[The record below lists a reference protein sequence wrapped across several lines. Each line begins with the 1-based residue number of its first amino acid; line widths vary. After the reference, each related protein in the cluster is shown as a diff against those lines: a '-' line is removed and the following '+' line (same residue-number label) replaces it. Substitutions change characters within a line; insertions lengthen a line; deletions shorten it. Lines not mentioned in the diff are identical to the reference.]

1 MINISREAEVNLI
14 NILIDQDVISGKDL
28 ANIKKISSE
37 ENKTQLEAVFQL
49 ELTDEDKILDLLVKE
64 QSLEIID
71 LTTIQ
76 ITDELKSVLPSNY
89 INMNFIAPFKID
101 GNILHIA
108 IPDSSKLSLMRN
120 LKTITKK
127 EIELHAAKVSQISD
141 FIDVLSKD
149 GETTI
154 QNIQQ
159 ANQQKEK
166 TKTFDYDVDESAELL
181 DEAPEEEIEAI
192 ENESDVIKFSTAV
205 VAEAIKAG
213 VSDIHIEPFRFSSRV
228 RYRNDGILAE
238 QEHFAKFLHSNY
250 GAVVTRFKIMGKLDI
265 AERRLPQDG
274 ASTFKSGTKE
284 VDLRVSIL
292 PTKNNERIVMRIL
305 NKEAGEKKLSELGF
319 ESKDLEKLTKAITSP
334 QGMVLVTGPTGSGKT
349 TTLYSVLKHI
359 NKPGMNILTAEDPV
373 EYELEGVGQVQVKE
387 AIDFTF
393 ESALRSFLRQDPE
406 VILVGEI
413 RDKATVD
420 IALKASLTGHLV
432 FSTLHTNDAPSS
444 ITRLL
449 NMGTPNY
456 LISAALTLIMAQ
468 RLARKNCSECAVIDE
483 NVTPKL
489 LNAIGFLPEQSAR
502 AKIYKGK
509 GCDQC
514 GNTGFK
520 GRMGIYEILEI
531 DKELKH
537 GILSDMSQ
545 AELNAIAKKNN
556 FRTMQ
561 EMGHD
566 LLLSGDLCYSEFERV
581 LQSN

>member
-1 MINISREAEVNLI
+1 MSKINLDAKSEQSILNMLLDHSALNDTSISKI
-14 NILIDQDVISGKDL
+14 ISTSNEIGKT
-28 ANIKKISSE
+28 KIE
-37 ENKTQLEAVFQL
+37 TAIELK
-49 ELTDEDKILDLLVKE
+49 LTDEQKILKLLSSSYSLDIVDLNEKKIDEKIKKILDLRFVE
-64 QSLEIID
+64 DNHIVPFEI
-71 LTTIQ
+71 LGST
-76 ITDELKSVLPSNY
+76 LK
-89 INMNFIAPFKID
+89 
-101 GNILHIA
+101 IA
-108 IPDSSKLSLMRN
+108 IPDGSKLSLMKN
-120 LKTITKK
+120 LKTMTQM
-127 EIELHAAKVSQISD
+127 EPELYAASISNIND
-141 FIDVLSKD
+141 FIGRLKKLENKKISSASVKVEKVEKNKD
-149 GETTI
+149 
-154 QNIQQ
+154 
-159 ANQQKEK
+159 
-166 TKTFDYDVDESAELL
+166 ELVEVGSEVIVFGNKL
-181 DEAPEEEIEAI
+181 ITEAI
-192 ENESDVIKFSTAV
+192 NLGA
-205 VAEAIKAG
+205 
-213 VSDIHIEPFRFSSRV
+213 SDIHIECFRDSAQV
-228 RYRNDGILAE
+228 RFRIDGILRVM
-238 QEHFAKFLHSNY
+238 KDYSSFLYENY
-250 GAVVTRFKIMGKLDI
+250 NAVITRMKIISKLDI

-274 ASTFKSGTKE
+274 ASTFKSDTKE

-319 ESKDLEKLTKAITSP
+319 EAKDLEKLTKAITSP

-456 LISAALTLIMAQ
+456 LISAALSLIMAQ
-468 RLARKNCSECAVIDE
+468 RLARKNCSECSIIDE

-545 AELNAIAKKNN
+545 AELNSIAKKNG